1 MRPLLAL
8 VFFCAPAVAFARGPE
23 GLSIGIGVCVP
34 EPSAFT
40 LEAYVTHNT
49 AIDVAFGWDTFSDRD
64 AYGHFDYLVMPVD
77 IARDGS
83 VSVPLYLGLG
93 AFLLEAQGDVYFGA
107 RIPLGLA
114 FNLRSAP
121 LQLYGEIAL
130 RILIAA
136 PHEPADRLDLDGD
149 VGFRLFF

>member
-1 MRPLLAL
+1 MRRVFALACAL
-8 VFFCAPAVAFARGPE
+8 VPTVAAARGPE
-23 GLSIGIGVCVP
+23 GRSIGIGVCLP
-34 EPSAFT
+34 EPSGFT

-49 AIDVAFGWDTFSDRD
+49 AIDLAVGWDTFSDRD

-77 IARDGS
+77 LARGGS
-83 VSVPLYLGLG
+83 VSVPIYLGLG
-93 AFLLEAQGDVYFGA
+93 AFLLEANSDLYFGA
-107 RIPLGLA
+107 RVPLGLA
-114 FNLRSAP
+114 FNFRTAP
-121 LQLYGEIAL
+121 LQIFGEVAL

>member
-1 MRPLLAL
+1 MLAP
-8 VFFCAPAVAFARGPE
+8 VTAVARGPE

-40 LEAYVTHNT
+40 IEAYITHNT
-49 AIDVAFGWDTFSDRD
+49 AIDIAVGWDTFSDRD
-64 AYGHFDYLVMPVD
+64 AYGHLDYLVMPVD
-77 IARDGS
+77 LGRGGS

-93 AFLLEAQGDVYFGA
+93 AFLLEAQSDLYFGA
-107 RIPLGLA
+107 RVPLGLA
-114 FNLRSAP
+114 LNFRSAP

>member
-1 MRPLLAL
+1 MRHLLAL
-8 VFFCAPAVAFARGPE
+8 VFLLAPVSAGARGPE

-49 AIDVAFGWDTFSDRD
+49 AIDVAVGWDTFSDRN

-77 IARDGS
+77 IARGGS
-83 VSVPLYLGLG
+83 VSIPLYLGLG
-93 AFLLEAQGDVYFGA
+93 VFLEEAQSDLYFGA

-114 FNLRSAP
+114 FNLHSAP

>member
-8 VFFCAPAVAFARGPE
+8 VFLLAPVAAGGRGPE

-40 LEAYVTHNT
+40 LEVYVTHNT
-49 AIDVAFGWDTFSDRD
+49 ALDFAFGWDTFSDRD
-64 AYGHFDYLVMPVD
+64 AYGHFNYLVMPVD
-77 IARDGS
+77 LSRGGS

-93 AFLLEAQGDVYFGA
+93 AFLLEAQSDLYFGA

-114 FNLRSAP
+114 FNFRSAP

-130 RILIAA
+130 RILIAS
-136 PHEPADRLDLDGD
+136 PHEPTDRLDLDGD